1 MLKHLKQII
10 QNAIELMHYIDTDKA
25 QDLANRL
32 ETTLNTPQ

>member
-10 QNAIELMHYIDTDKA
+10 KNAIEAMHYIDNDKA

-32 ETTLNTPQ
+32 ETALNTQ